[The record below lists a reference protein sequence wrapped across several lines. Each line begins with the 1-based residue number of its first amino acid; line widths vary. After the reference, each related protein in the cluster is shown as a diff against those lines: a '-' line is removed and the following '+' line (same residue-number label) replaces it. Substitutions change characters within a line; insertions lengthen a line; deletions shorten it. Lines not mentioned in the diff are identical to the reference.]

1 MSAQLKLFEGP
12 ALEPLLE
19 QITKEVGPNAKIIQA
34 ERSRH
39 GGVMGFFAR
48 ERYHLTVEPPP
59 SAKRRRPAKT
69 TRDSAKQ
76 AQHSA
81 DLTSAPVRGA
91 RQPEPLASRTSGAE
105 STPHTP
111 HHSPNRPAEGEPR
124 LCDPPDAFAALA
136 DAMQDE
142 LAVVVSPSDPIADTA
157 DQHVPP
163 AKFADVLR
171 KAAMDASGAALAGT
185 DRGTPEPPTTQAGTN
200 ATLGT
205 PKAVPSPRP
214 AREVGPSVDPHR
226 DLDPPRTLQI
236 ASRCDPPAV
245 HRSRCAAPRNL
256 PRPLVLAEQLRQT
269 GLPDNDVVQVLRAL
283 DEGRRYM
290 DLLVE
295 VFRQAPVPPALPS
308 TPGAVVAVVGTRA
321 AATRSAARIATD
333 LGLPP
338 ASVVTI
344 PESNTPGAR
353 RNGAPDQR
361 PPLQAA
367 ISSGSGSSPA
377 SPVVVTVRSA
387 MTGASRLR
395 AAHMLATIAPAAV
408 WGVADATAKPEDVTA
423 WATALGGLDAL
434 VVTNVAAT
442 VSPAAILRCGIP
454 VARLDG
460 LAATPEHWAATIGRL
475 IAA

>member
-1 MSAQLKLFEGP
+1 MSTQLKLFEGP

-19 QITKEVGPNAKIIQA
+19 QITREVGPNAKILRA

-69 TRDSAKQ
+69 ARDTAKPT
-76 AQHSA
+76 ARA
-81 DLTSAPVRGA
+81 ACPPSAPVRGT
-91 RQPEPLASRTSGAE
+91 RQPEPPASRTSGAE
-105 STPHTP
+105 STLRTP
-111 HHSPNRPAEGEPR
+111 HHSPNRPAKGDQG
-124 LCDPPDAFAALA
+124 LWDPPNPFAALA
-136 DAMQDE
+136 DAMHDE
-142 LAVVVSPSDPIADTA
+142 LAVVSPSDPIADAA
-157 DQHVPP
+157 DRHVPP

-171 KAAMDASGAALAGT
+171 QAAMEASGATLAGT
-185 DRGTPEPPTTQAGTN
+185 DRGTPEPSTTQAGTN

-283 DEGRRYM
+283 DEGRRHM

-353 RNGAPDQR
+353 RDGAPDQR